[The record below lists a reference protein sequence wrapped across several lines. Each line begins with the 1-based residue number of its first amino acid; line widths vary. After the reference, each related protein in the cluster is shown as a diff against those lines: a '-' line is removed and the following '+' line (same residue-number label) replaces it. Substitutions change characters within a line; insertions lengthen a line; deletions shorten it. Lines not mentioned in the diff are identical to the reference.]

1 MTCLQHYQRKRRPHA
16 NYSLEFIFQDVR
28 ERLRSKQ
35 PIDLIV
41 APYLSKG
48 VFRRIGIVLHAW
60 WCQRGIMHVTGDIN
74 FAAILLRP
82 RSSVLTI
89 LDCGFATRR
98 GAITR
103 TLLKFFWLDL
113 PVSRMRYITTISEF
127 SKQEIIRLTGCAEEK
142 ITVIPVAISDQF
154 VPVPRRLRED
164 ELARV
169 LVVGTARNKNIQRIA
184 EALKGIRCRLRII
197 GEPSTE
203 DLAALKVNG
212 IDFENEVDLSSAQI
226 VDAYR
231 QCDLLL
237 FPSTYEGFGMPILEA
252 QATGRPVVTSNVA
265 SMPDVAGDAACL
277 VDPFSTDAIRDGV
290 LRVIEDAD
298 YREELVRRGFENV
311 KRFHPDVI
319 ADAYYSLY
327 RKIEDSLVGRSGR
340 G

>member
-1 MTCLQHYQRKRRPHA
+1 MTYLQHYQRKRRPHG

-28 ERLRSKQ
+28 ERLRTNQ
-35 PIDLIV
+35 PVDLVV

-82 RSSVLTI
+82 GSSVLTI

-103 TLLKFFWLDL
+103 NLLTLFWLDL

-127 SKQEIIRLTGCAEEK
+127 SKQEILRLTGCSEDK
-142 ITVIPVAISDQF
+142 ITVIPVAISEKF
-154 VPVPRRLRED
+154 VPAPSRLRED
-164 ELARV
+164 DLPRI
-169 LVVGTARNKNIQRIA
+169 LVVGTAGNKNIQRIA
-184 EALKGIRCRLRII
+184 VALKGIRCRLRII
-197 GEPSTE
+197 GKPSTD

-212 IDFENEVDLSSAQI
+212 IDFENEVDLSSDQI

-237 FPSTYEGFGMPILEA
+237 FPSMYEGFGMPILEA

-277 VDPFSTDAIRDGV
+277 VDPFSTDAIRVGV
-290 LRVIEDAD
+290 LKVIEDAD
-298 YREELVRRGFENV
+298 YREELVRRGYENV
-311 KRFHPDVI
+311 KRFHPDEI
-319 ADAYYSLY
+319 ANAYYALY
-327 RKIEDSLVGRSGR
+327 RKIEKDLVGRSRR